1 MNKPKG
7 NATVFFRKTAHVHVS
22 MVIRRKCSTGAE
34 RPFLPRDAMRKR
46 GLCCRP
52 VSVRPDVRPSV
63 CMFVTLAY
71 CIWTAE
77 GIAKF
82 LYRPSSH
89 MILVFLTTSADT
101 QFLRKHLPLGHK
113 IHGGVGKFAIF
124 D

>member
-7 NATVFFRKTAHVHVS
+7 NATVFFPENRSRTRHHGY
-22 MVIRRKCSTGAE
+22 TETDAE
-34 RPFLPRDAMRKR
+34 RPFLPRDVMRKR

-63 CMFVTLAY
+63 CLFDTLAY